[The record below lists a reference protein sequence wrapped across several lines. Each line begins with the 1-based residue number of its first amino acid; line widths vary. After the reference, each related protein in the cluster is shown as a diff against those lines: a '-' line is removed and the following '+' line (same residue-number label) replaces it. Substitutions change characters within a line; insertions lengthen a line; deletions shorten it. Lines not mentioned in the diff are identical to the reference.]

1 MTSVVELVAHR
12 ENHLLQAIA
21 PGGCA
26 PRIAPVVLI
35 AHSIPLVSA
44 GLASTLRLLPACIV
58 QIWDSL
64 HGPWH
69 LSSQHLQ
76 ADIVVSDSVRLPEQF
91 ANVQALDS
99 FTASA
104 PLVVLVTNASIEA
117 DEENSDV
124 SACLS
129 ISSSEEEVLATLRHL
144 MGNSAQD
151 DSPATAIPTAA
162 ALDNMMERPFNSTLR
177 ALSPENAPPRGGL
190 APGALKRIREHV
202 EKGLAEKINVCELA
216 ALVGLSES
224 HFSRAFKQSVGQ
236 SPHRY
241 LLLRRIAAAAELIEK
256 TDRHLSEIALNAGFS
271 GQCHFTRM
279 FVRETGETPL
289 AFRKRY
295 R

>member
-12 ENHLLQAIA
+12 ENHLLRAIA
-21 PGGCA
+21 PGGYA
-26 PRIAPVVLI
+26 PRVAPILLV

-58 QIWDSL
+58 QVWDSL

-69 LSSQHLQ
+69 LSPQHLR
-76 ADIVVSDSVRLPEQF
+76 ADIVVSDSIRLPEQC
-91 ANVQALDS
+91 ANAQALDS
-99 FTASA
+99 LTAPA
-104 PLVVLVTNASIEA
+104 PLVVLVTNSSAELE
-117 DEENSDV
+117 EENSDF

-129 ISSSEEEVLATLRHL
+129 ISSSEEEVLATFRHL
-144 MGNSAQD
+144 MGQSATD
-151 DSPATAIPTAA
+151 DSPVTAT
-162 ALDNMMERPFNSTLR
+162 ALDNVMERPFNRTLR
-177 ALSPENAPPRGGL
+177 ALSPESAPPRGGL

-256 TDRHLSEIALNAGFS
+256 TDRQLTEIALDAGFS
-271 GQCHFTRM
+271 DQCHFTRM

-289 AFRKRY
+289 TFRKRH

>member
-1 MTSVVELVAHR
+1 MTSVVELVAQR
-12 ENHLLQAIA
+12 ENHLLRAIA
-21 PGGCA
+21 LGGYA
-26 PRIAPVVLI
+26 PRIAPVVLV

-58 QIWDSL
+58 HVWDSL

-69 LSSQHLQ
+69 LSSQHSE
-76 ADIVVSDSVRLPEQF
+76 ADIVVSDSARLPERYSS
-91 ANVQALDS
+91 VQALDS
-99 FTASA
+99 LAAPA
-104 PLVVLVTNASIEA
+104 PLVVLVTNSSGEHE
-117 DEENSDV
+117 EENSDF

-129 ISSSEEEVLATLRHL
+129 ISSSEEEVLATFRHL
-144 MGNSAQD
+144 IDQNS
-151 DSPATAIPTAA
+151 PPTTAA
-162 ALDNMMERPFNSTLR
+162 ANDSLIERPFNSTLR
-177 ALSPENAPPRGGL
+177 ALSLENAPPRGGL

-241 LLLRRIAAAAELIEK
+241 LLLQRIAAAAELIEK
-256 TDRHLSEIALNAGFS
+256 TDRQLTEIALDAGFS
-271 GQCHFTRM
+271 DQCHFTRM
-279 FVRETGETPL
+279 FVREMGETPL
-289 AFRKRY
+289 AFRKRH

>member
-12 ENHLLQAIA
+12 ENRLLPAIA

-69 LSSQHLQ
+69 LSPQHLN
-76 ADIVVSDSVRLPEQF
+76 ANIVVSDSARLPEQY
-91 ANVQALDS
+91 ANAQALDS
-99 FTASA
+99 LTAPA
-104 PLVVLVTNASIEA
+104 PLVVLVTNSSIEA
-117 DEENSDV
+117 EEKNGDFG
-124 SACLS
+124 ACLS
-129 ISSSEEEVLATLRHL
+129 ISSSEEEVLATFRHL
-144 MGNSAQD
+144 MGQSAQD
-151 DSPATAIPTAA
+151 DSAVAAA
-162 ALDNMMERPFNSTLR
+162 ALDSVMARPFNSTLR

-256 TDRHLSEIALNAGFS
+256 TDRQLTEIALDAGFS
-271 GQCHFTRM
+271 DQCHFTRM
-279 FVRETGETPL
+279 FVREMGETPL
-289 AFRKRY
+289 AFRKRH